1 MWTARSGMH
10 VQLVDSIFAP
20 PWFHLHLTFAYHS
33 PDGLMPV
40 MVMKQASLDAAL
52 CTLSLST
59 YTTNSRSLNVGSY
72 SIRTEGV
79 IRLNADSHLCLPN
92 HYLKKKRKY
101 ISRHVKDWRLPASP
115 ANCMVQAACGMI
127 SEALHLLLRDL
138 LPIIHPYDNQHL
150 MTPP

>member
-1 MWTARSGMH
+1 MH

-101 ISRHVKDWRLPASP
+101 ISRHVKD
-115 ANCMVQAACGMI
+115 
-127 SEALHLLLRDL
+127 
-138 LPIIHPYDNQHL
+138 
-150 MTPP
+150 

>member
-1 MWTARSGMH
+1 MWTARSGVH

-20 PWFHLHLTFAYHS
+20 PWFLHLTFAYHS
-33 PDGLMPV
+33 PNGL

-101 ISRHVKDWRLPASP
+101 ISRHVKD
-115 ANCMVQAACGMI
+115 
-127 SEALHLLLRDL
+127 
-138 LPIIHPYDNQHL
+138 
-150 MTPP
+150 